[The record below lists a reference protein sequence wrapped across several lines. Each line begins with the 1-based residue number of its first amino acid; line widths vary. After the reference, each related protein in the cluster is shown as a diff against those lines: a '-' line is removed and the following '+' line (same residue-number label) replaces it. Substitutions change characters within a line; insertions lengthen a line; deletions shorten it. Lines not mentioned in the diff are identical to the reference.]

1 MTHPL
6 ARIKKDCLDI
16 SSLHMF
22 LYGQN
27 YGVCKMCNDSLTS
40 QKQFQI
46 SALAET
52 PSFKNAVEIGIIGAL
67 HPVVAVD
74 AYRSLSGMKDE
85 IPQFIEDRIDTLQ
98 AHYETDLAQLSED
111 MKQGK
116 VPESFEGPVRKFC

>member
-1 MTHPL
+1 
-6 ARIKKDCLDI
+6 
-16 SSLHMF
+16 
-22 LYGQN
+22 
-27 YGVCKMCNDSLTS
+27 MCNESLTS

-74 AYRSLSGMKDE
+74 AYRSLSGMKDD

-111 MKQGK
+111 MQQGK
-116 VPESFEGPVRKFC
+116 VPESFEGPVRKFS